1 MKDVFSIKKTVYLI
15 LLAVGISIA
24 LIILLFGT
32 INLEKKIENKM
43 LLLSTEDVIS
53 IVNNSAISIKDILQ
67 KDNSYIKQ
75 ILKNNQLQKQI
86 EKKLELLITSNI
98 KYSYLLYKDSRG
110 IFRFLADGA
119 KDNTKAFLNQKFDIE
134 SSEWLEIYNSKRPL
148 NIKQKYLQELSIS
161 HLVPILNNENQVEL
175 ILVIDFSI
183 KKVKEINKIITWIK
197 NSIIGIIIIVIIFL
211 LILLV
216 QTIRYLAMKK
226 NAFVDKLTNVYNRN
240 YLQEVQ
246 DLIILEDYVLAI
258 LDIDYFKN
266 LNDTYGHDIGDKI
279 LKELAALIYL
289 STRNNEDIIIR
300 YGGEEFIVLAK
311 IKQKEPLYALNI
323 IKRIF
328 KDIQEHKFYYSED
341 EYIYLTVSIGVNLY
355 PGESTS
361 FQEAFKLADLSLYEA
376 KNNGRNNIEIYKS

>member
-134 SSEWLEIYNSKRPL
+134 SSEWLEIYNSKKPL

-246 DLIILEDYVLAI
+246 DLIILEDYVLAV